1 MYLYMHYIHTC
12 MCVYMCIYI
21 YIYTFRISRFTL
33 GLCCASRSGE
43 TETHAAPTYLRN
55 THMSVCLAVGDI
67 LLR

>member
-12 MCVYMCIYI
+12 MCVYMCI